1 MEISLELL
9 NLVKARCGIPASVT
23 VYDDSELQPLIMDAL
38 EEMKTAGVPEWILE
52 DKGEETN
59 PRVLTAV
66 TMYVQGMRGSD
77 RTDTGMYIRQYRN
90 KLHKLMLEPDEKEE

>member
-38 EEMKTAGVPEWILE
+38 EDMKTAGVPAWILE
-52 DKGEETN
+52 DMGDETN
-59 PRVLTAV
+59 PRVLTAIAH
-66 TMYVQGMRGSD
+66 YVNANRGAD
-77 RTDTGMYIRQYRN
+77 RTDTALYMKLYRN
-90 KLHKLMLEPDEKEE
+90 KLNKLMLEPDEQEG